1 MFSDSSDDEQSELGT
16 PICYRKKS
24 QKLGSSSMT
33 NSSVVFRNLSKE
45 MLSIWSRLPEA
56 VRLDPSLAAYQR
68 DYDNVHKFGEPSTSR
83 TGCFV
88 VNMSLTHRLLD
99 DVQEEDRGST
109 TESNQIN
116 SHARK
121 LSPIARNIKLI
132 LLVSCWAILFFALMS
147 TRAKVETFSQ
157 ISVPNDEIKDLPIHG
172 KPQSNIISVV
182 LEGAFV
188 TKNYTNATL
197 LEYDLSV
204 WFEFVYDSRLGKNFS
219 SVKNISE
226 VWKLPIIPP
235 SIYSDF
241 YPSQKERKVFDID
254 YFPNDLGRGQIF
266 LKFKTNVNSTMP
278 VSVYYDTSPINTED
292 GIALGAAVLVG
303 LYLLIIFELIHKTI
317 AAMLASTSSLAI
329 LAALNEKPTMTE
341 IMSWIDIDTLLLLL
355 SMMIIVAVVADTG
368 IFDYLAVYAYEITS
382 GKIWPLITTIC
393 MFTVVLSCFLDNVAT
408 ILLMT
413 PVTIRLCE
421 VMQLNPVPV
430 LTTMLIFSNIGGA
443 TTPVGDPPNV
453 IICSN
458 KAVIDA
464 GVNFSTFMAHMGTGV
479 VIVCFVVYGYFRI
492 IFRNLDVLKFDE
504 PQDVQDLRHEIVIWQ
519 RAAASLSSYSKDE
532 SIVRGTLEKKV
543 KRLLQQLKQKLNN
556 DTIMREYHYKNTLE
570 ELKEKYPIRN
580 KILLAKSGMTM
591 LLVIILFFL
600 HSIPN
605 FNLSLGWSAFLGVL
619 LLLIIADKQD
629 LDGIMARVEWSTLL
643 FFAALFVLME
653 ALTKL
658 GLITWIGSKTELIIL
673 SVDEESRLAV
683 AILLLLWVSSI
694 AGAFVDN
701 VPLATMM
708 IRIATRLAENQD
720 LRLPLQPLVWA
731 LAFGSCMGG
740 NGTLIGATA
749 NVVCAGVA
757 EQHGY
762 RFTFCQFFKMGF
774 PVLLISTMTVTLYLM
789 VAHVAFDWNY

>member
-45 MLSIWSRLPEA
+45 MLAIWSRLPEA

-83 TGCFV
+83 TDCFV

-99 DVQEEDRGST
+99 NVST
-109 TESNQIN
+109 
-116 SHARK
+116 
-121 LSPIARNIKLI
+121 
-132 LLVSCWAILFFALMS
+132 
-147 TRAKVETFSQ
+147 
-157 ISVPNDEIKDLPIHG
+157 
-172 KPQSNIISVV
+172 
-182 LEGAFV
+182 
-188 TKNYTNATL
+188 
-197 LEYDLSV
+197 
-204 WFEFVYDSRLGKNFS
+204 DS
-219 SVKNISE
+219 
-226 VWKLPIIPP
+226 W
-235 SIYSDF
+235 
-241 YPSQKERKVFDID
+241 Q
-254 YFPNDLGRGQIF
+254 
-266 LKFKTNVNSTMP
+266 
-278 VSVYYDTSPINTED
+278 
-292 GIALGAAVLVG
+292 AAVEYYKCSFGRSLRNQKLYQRDSAGVRLERMVRVG
-303 LYLLIIFELIHKTI
+303 
-317 AAMLASTSSLAI
+317 
-329 LAALNEKPTMTE
+329 
-341 IMSWIDIDTLLLLL
+341 
-355 SMMIIVAVVADTG
+355 
-368 IFDYLAVYAYEITS
+368 ITS

-464 GVNFSTFMAHMGTGV
+464 
-479 VIVCFVVYGYFRI
+479 
-492 IFRNLDVLKFDE
+492 
-504 PQDVQDLRHEIVIWQ
+504 DLRHEIVIWQ

-532 SIVRGTLEKKV
+532 NIVRGTLEKKV
-543 KRLLQQLKQKLNN
+543 KRLLMQLKQKLNN

-580 KILLAKSGMTM
+580 KILLVKSGMIM

-658 GLITWIGSKTELIIL
+658 GLITWIGNKTELIIL